1 MFNFLKEN
9 PYVLIAGFMASVAT
23 AVIAIDA
30 RYAHAGD
37 VSELKQQL
45 IVNDLRSDIRSL
57 KSRKLIL
64 EDKIIEQT
72 QGSRGT
78 MKDSDKVLYE
88 RNKNELSDINEELRR
103 KNDTV
108 QKLETQAI
116 KK

>member
-1 MFNFLKEN
+1 MLNFLKEN
-9 PYVLIAGFMASVAT
+9 PYVIIAGFIVSIAT
-23 AVIAIDA
+23 AVIAVDS

-45 IVNDLRSDIRSL
+45 IINDLKSDVRSM

-72 QGSRGT
+72 QQQRGL
-78 MKDSDKVLYE
+78 MRDSDKVLYE
-88 RNKNELSDINEELRR
+88 RNKNELADINEELRR
-103 KNDTV
+103 KNDTI
-108 QKLETQAI
+108 QKLET